1 MDNIAPF
8 IAFCSQVSGTEM
20 YSTLRPEGLASG
32 SAKASVAMEANKIR
46 ADFMTTV
53 AIWRVFSW
61 FFEKMA
67 TSSWFLE
74 AGICLEWRTQ
84 VELGKRTLLS
94 FSNKSSHELTVRNV
108 QSYQIKVSLNYEKKP
123 NCFHK
128 CHFIHKYHRI
138 EVITLFAL
146 NVLIHV
152 AAGVRL
158 TWKLGTLNWHAI
170 QLTGPLH
177 SLKYTS
183 SYVISSIDMYCSAQG
198 ALGSGG
204 LRNF

>member
-1 MDNIAPF
+1 
-8 IAFCSQVSGTEM
+8 M

-53 AIWRVFSW
+53 AIWQVFFW

-84 VELGKRTLLS
+84 VEIGKRTLLS

-123 NCFHK
+123 NCFYK
-128 CHFIHKYHRI
+128 CHFIHKCHRI
-138 EVITLFAL
+138 EVITLCAL

-158 TWKLGTLNWHAI
+158 TWKLDTLNWHAI
-170 QLTGPLH
+170 SANWTPALFKIHVILWDLFYRYVLQWTVCIRIRWDVEFLT
-177 SLKYTS
+177 
-183 SYVISSIDMYCSAQG
+183 
-198 ALGSGG
+198 
-204 LRNF
+204 